1 MDLRNARKASFPF
14 PQAPC
19 GWHSPGR
26 RIAAGDKCDC
36 ELCPG
41 PQRTGLCATE
51 GQAHALLLSPQAV
64 FHLTFPGGFKL
75 EENPCRV
82 ELIPPLLSHWALY
95 KGNESRHQALYCSVM
110 IRISR
115 SKIIFQVA
123 PLGCHQKG
131 IFATLLAI
139 TSKSPEFWVGILTSG
154 FSAYYRQNNHQI
166 SLSCQI
172 SSILNYSLRIH
183 FIPIFGVDEALTEH
197 QWINMPCKCI
207 VDAGRTPCL
216 PCPGVLWRQRW
227 PHPVC
232 IPSWPGTIWMH
243 LVLCPDESC
252 AILAWGN
259 IWHLPCLG
267 WKHGQSELES
277 VSVRTSPLPEKYCA
291 KLCLKDLQSDF
302 VKLL

>member
-110 IRISR
+110 IRIYR
-115 SKIIFQVA
+115 SKIIFQMA
-123 PLGCHQKG
+123 STRMPSEGDFCHTFGYNKQVTRVLSRH
-131 IFATLLAI
+131 FDLWLQCLLQAEQ
-139 TSKSPEFWVGILTSG
+139 SPDFFV
-154 FSAYYRQNNHQI
+154 
-166 SLSCQI
+166 LSDFFYFK
-172 SSILNYSLRIH
+172 L
-183 FIPIFGVDEALTEH
+183 
-197 QWINMPCKCI
+197 
-207 VDAGRTPCL
+207 
-216 PCPGVLWRQRW
+216 
-227 PHPVC
+227 
-232 IPSWPGTIWMH
+232 
-243 LVLCPDESC
+243 
-252 AILAWGN
+252 
-259 IWHLPCLG
+259 
-267 WKHGQSELES
+267 QSED
-277 VSVRTSPLPEKYCA
+277 P
-291 KLCLKDLQSDF
+291 F
-302 VKLL
+302 